1 MSFSI
6 RLYKKILS
14 MMFAAFLLAACGVKE
29 RIVYQT
35 LPLQICP
42 VPLPPELPKVLGNL
56 EDEETQVILIERE
69 RQVRSY
75 IKRLRKSLEC
85 YERQVKQ

>member
-6 RLYKKILS
+6 HLYKKILC
-14 MMFAAFLLAACGVKE
+14 MMFAAFLLGCGVKE

>member
-14 MMFAAFLLAACGVKE
+14 MMFAAFLLAACGAKE

-56 EDEETQVILIERE
+56 EDEETQELLYERE
-69 RQVRSY
+69 LQIRDY
-75 IKRLRKSLEC
+75 IKRLENTVLC
-85 YERQVKQ
+85 YEKQV

>member
-6 RLYKKILS
+6 LLYKKILS
-14 MMFAAFLLAACGVKE
+14 MMLAAFLLVACGAKE

-35 LPLQICP
+35 LSLQLCP
-42 VPLPPELPKVLGNL
+42 VPLPPELPKVLGNF

-69 RQVRSY
+69 KQIRSY
-75 IKRLRKSLEC
+75 IKRLKRSLEC
-85 YERQVKQ
+85 YENQVKK